1 MHYIAIFF
9 FSFFICSV
17 QRIWRISS
25 SKLSD
30 ISPAFNCGSA
40 IGHFWSIYLRVNIL
54 RCKRSSS
61 SKILWSETLA
71 TQHMQATRSNIS
83 GRPVP
88 STVVIGIIPLLK
100 LLKTN
105 SLPSKSL
112 YTLLRVFFTFLICF
126 TQGLLVLYSV

>member
-30 ISPAFNCGSA
+30 ILPAFNCGSA
-40 IGHFWSIYLRVNIL
+40 IGHFWSIYLGVNIL

-71 TQHMQATRSNIS
+71 TQHMQATWSNIS

-100 LLKTN
+100 LLKTI
-105 SLPSKSL
+105 SLPSKSV